1 VKTLLTVAAPEDSEI
16 EVANMRP
23 GVGTCIPFPSIWGH
37 WAGGEI
43 KACGNSYLCF
53 VNLAIGPGQSTED
66 VKWLDEKLKD
76 FFEGNDMAGLKASL
90 SDSQGG
96 VAVAEKSTGVPG

>member
-1 VKTLLTVAAPEDSEI
+1 MKVLLTVAAPEDSEI

-43 KACGNSYLCF
+43 KTCCNVYLCF
-53 VNLAIGPGQSTED
+53 VDL
-66 VKWLDEKLKD
+66 L
-76 FFEGNDMAGLKASL
+76 
-90 SDSQGG
+90 
-96 VAVAEKSTGVPG
+96 